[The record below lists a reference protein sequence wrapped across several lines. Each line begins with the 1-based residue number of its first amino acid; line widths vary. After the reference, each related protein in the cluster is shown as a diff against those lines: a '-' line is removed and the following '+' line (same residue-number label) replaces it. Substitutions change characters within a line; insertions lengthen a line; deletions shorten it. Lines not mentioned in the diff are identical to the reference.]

1 MMNHS
6 IIPDGTDTRFDVH
19 AIASLKRLPY
29 HRIRHWMFAV
39 VALVTAGIPFVQ
51 INGNQLFLLSF
62 RHMEFHLLWTVY
74 DMQELYLIP
83 LMLILFFVGIFLITA
98 LGGRVWC
105 GWGCPQTM
113 FRSLYRD
120 FIQGKLLGLRKWHI
134 KNRPLKLQK
143 PIDKLKFVLG
153 IVLLIPLMLLAS
165 ANLMWFFV
173 NPYEFAELLWNEP
186 GDHIILLGF
195 WLGFAGFFLLDI
207 TWIAE
212 RFCRYIC
219 PYARIQTVMFDADT
233 PVAIYD
239 SKRGDNLDGSRGAKN
254 FQLQRDNSG
263 DCTGCE
269 ACVRVCP
276 AGIDIRNGL
285 QLACISCLECVDACE
300 PVMARLKKPNLI
312 HWASE
317 QSLRGVK
324 VHPFRP
330 RVLIYLTVLIL
341 IASFLVYRGQHR
353 ETLLLNVN
361 RTTELY
367 VIKEGGQ
374 EVENHYVILLTN
386 IDDQPHKFA
395 LEVEGLPGVK
405 ITRPSEPFEVLPDGK
420 VRKVVIA
427 KTDEL
432 LVDNPDGNTSIPMRI
447 RAYAVDAPEQ
457 FVSVKPTVFLFPP
470 TGDVK
475 MTEQR

>member
-1 MMNHS
+1 MMNHPT
-6 IIPDGTDTRFDVH
+6 IPDGTDTRFDVN
-19 AIASLKRLPY
+19 AIASSKRLPY
-29 HRIRHWMFAV
+29 HSMRHWMFVV
-39 VALVTAGIPFVQ
+39 VALVTAGVPFVQ

-143 PIDKLKFVLG
+143 PIDKLKFVVG
-153 IVLLIPLMLLAS
+153 IVLL
-165 ANLMWFFV
+165 
-173 NPYEFAELLWNEP
+173 
-186 GDHIILLGF
+186 ILLGF

-239 SKRGDNLDGSRGAKN
+239 SKRGDNVDGSRGAKN

-330 RVLIYLTVLIL
+330 RVLVYLTVLIL

-367 VIKEGGQ
+367 VIKEGGR

-386 IDDQPHKFA
+386 IDDQPHKFL
-395 LEVEGLPGVK
+395 LEVEGLPGVT
-405 ITRPSEPFEVLPDGK
+405 INRPSEPFEVLP
-420 VRKVVIA
+420 
-427 KTDEL
+427 
-432 LVDNPDGNTSIPMRI
+432 
-447 RAYAVDAPEQ
+447 
-457 FVSVKPTVFLFPP
+457 
-470 TGDVK
+470 
-475 MTEQR
+475 